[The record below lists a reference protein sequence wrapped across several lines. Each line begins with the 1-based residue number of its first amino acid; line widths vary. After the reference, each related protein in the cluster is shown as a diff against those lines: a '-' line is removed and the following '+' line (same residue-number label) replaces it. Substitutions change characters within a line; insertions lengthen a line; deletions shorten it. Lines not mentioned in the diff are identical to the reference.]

1 MKNNNIPGGG
11 GCGLGVG
18 GWGLGVGVASI
29 ISSEVINLGLGLI
42 SSFKVI
48 CVGGGAGGGDDED
61 FWLEGVIDLL
71 GFEFVVFCLFNAGD
85 LAGDLI

>member
-1 MKNNNIPGGG
+1 M
-11 GCGLGVG
+11 
-18 GWGLGVGVASI
+18 ASI

-48 CVGGGAGGGDDED
+48 VICVGGGAGGGDDDDD